1 MAITDVGFAPENEN
15 SEEMKMLIFNGNA
28 FEIDANDQKVK
39 KWNEGYGVLLCS
51 ISERLYVNIPILF
64 ILSAVGREDSKLIML
79 QDSI

>member
-39 KWNEGYGVLLCS
+39 K
-51 ISERLYVNIPILF
+51 
-64 ILSAVGREDSKLIML
+64 
-79 QDSI
+79 